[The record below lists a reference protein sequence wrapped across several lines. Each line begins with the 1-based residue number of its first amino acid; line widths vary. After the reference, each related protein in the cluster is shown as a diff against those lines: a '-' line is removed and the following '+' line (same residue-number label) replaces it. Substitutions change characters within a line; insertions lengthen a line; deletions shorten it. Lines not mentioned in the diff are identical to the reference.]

1 MSSDLGR
8 EVNIPAGEYDFIVRT
23 SDTSNLKVYYVTHD
37 SRAYTIVATSYEEA
51 LTVAGFEAGDTTKD
65 AEGVY

>member
-37 SRAYTIVATSYEEA
+37 SRTYTIVATSYEEA